1 MDVYMMNKLVNI
13 NKNILPDF
21 LNYYLNK
28 FILDKLTFIFSSIPG
43 PTENVTLKNHPG
55 CQLNTIL
62 GFANGLARIGLFF
75 VFFSYSDKITCC
87 ACSDSAINFKTEEF
101 VALFMNILKNDYGY
115 IE

>member
-55 CQLNTIL
+55 C
-62 GFANGLARIGLFF
+62 
-75 VFFSYSDKITCC
+75 
-87 ACSDSAINFKTEEF
+87 
-101 VALFMNILKNDYGY
+101 
-115 IE
+115 